1 MGGQKEMLRGKMEK
15 NINKGLNTDSKTQV
29 SHCTAPSKPPD
40 LCHLRVLSTSSHR
53 ALWCD
58 TTSACGSGAV
68 CRLQPRSGYKARLL
82 ARAQSL
88 YCSQFP
94 GLSAKCNWQR
104 LLLLSAA
111 LPSPLQTIPCVK
123 HHTQCFTVCPQRA
136 DYLTSTYSVSEQS

>member
-1 MGGQKEMLRGKMEK
+1 MRGQKEMLRGKMEK
-15 NINKGLNTDSKTQV
+15 NINKGLNTDKTQV

-40 LCHLRVLSTSSHR
+40 LCHLRVPSTSSHR

-58 TTSACGSGAV
+58 TTSAC
-68 CRLQPRSGYKARLL
+68 RLQPRSGCKAWLL

-104 LLLLSAA
+104 LLPLSAA
-111 LPSPLQTIPCVK
+111 LPSPLQTMRCVK

-136 DYLTSTYSVSEQS
+136 DCLTSTYSVSEQS